1 MVKRMHCYIVLS
13 TKPLSRQ
20 LNIHLG
26 FDAVRRAAN
35 TFLQYATYLFHNRCA
50 HSHDLLAE
58 HYQLAYLE
66 LVELGA
72 LGTMIDQHS
81 GQVVNGGWYEHY
93 AEVVERL
100 TEYCLGDVMTALTAM
115 TEQQAV
121 SELRMERLTPDYFVV
136 KATTHYLLP
145 HDPRSY

>member
-1 MVKRMHCYIVLS
+1 MGKRMYCYLILS

-20 LNIHLG
+20 LDIYLS
-26 FDAVRRAAN
+26 FDAVRQATN
-35 TFLQYATYLFHNRCA
+35 TFLQYATYLFHNRYP
-50 HSHDLLAE
+50 HSHDLLEE

-66 LVELGA
+66 LVELGT
-72 LGTMIDQHS
+72 LGTVIDQHS

-100 TEYCLGDVMTALTAM
+100 TEYCLSDVMTALMAI

-121 SELRMERLTPDYFVV
+121 SELRMERLTPDYLVV

-145 HDPRSY
+145 YDSRSY